1 MECHRLKRQ
10 NRFADSVHRF
20 DLLLET
26 ARGSVGAELTATVY
40 IDRQGRAPRN
50 HSINAADKRCDTIT
64 IRSPNTD
71 SVVLAGQTRV
81 GNVDI
86 VIARSEVGAGERSYG
101 DVESASGVAVHRIST
116 TGRVVYA

>member
-50 HSINAADKRCDTIT
+50 HSINAIDKRCYAI
-64 IRSPNTD
+64 SAANPD
-71 SVVLAGQTRV
+71 SVVLAGKTSAA
-81 GNVDI
+81 NVDVI
-86 VIARSEVGAGERSYG
+86 IARSEIGTGERSNCN
-101 DVESASGVAVHRIST
+101 VKC
-116 TGRVVYA
+116 TGGIT